1 MAKQA
6 GRSQEEIQALNQA
19 AQEFLTTVASMSLSL
34 KENARRI
41 ASESGEAQ
49 QKSIINTT
57 KAVNLAKELKT
68 FTREQLADK
77 KTLSKFES
85 KIADTKGIQ
94 VGIEAEIQQLLS
106 KQIATSE
113 DLTEEELKRLETL
126 TNAREE
132 FKGIVGEA
140 EKLQDTLKDIDNQV
154 NLFDN
159 IANFVK
165 DIPGLSRVFGEFEKA
180 ANSAR
185 EAAAKG
191 GDSLT
196 AGAKELSSAAGKA
209 ALGGFFGFLTKG
221 FRDGQINITQFSR
234 QLNISRQS
242 ANILNKD
249 LQKLGRTVVGATG
262 NDFVE
267 ATLQLSN
274 NLGATA
280 QMSNES
286 VVSFTTLTKQ
296 LGMSAEA
303 ASNLAKFSAASGQE
317 IENLNSSIVGTVLA
331 QNAITDS
338 GIRYQ
343 DVLNDIANTSAAT
356 QLITSK
362 FPGGIAKAA
371 FEARRFGLTLSSL
384 ENSAAGLLDFES
396 SIAGELE
403 AELLTG
409 RQLNLERAR
418 MAALTGDTATLAKEL
433 AANFGNAEEFS
444 KLNVI
449 QQQALAKSMGMSR
462 EELAKTLQQQ
472 EALSKFG
479 VTTSVGLKKE
489 VAERE
494 KGIRALE
501 KAGKFEEARLARQQL
516 YTDLGDEELGR
527 QRQNQSLMESQA
539 ELLQDIASAA
549 QSIAKPFDLIGSI
562 LQKMSSASFGIFGT
576 LGKIGSKLI
585 SLGSYFGEAMTKNV
599 DEAVTAAKGFFPK
612 LMGALKIGGKGGTKA
627 LLKKIPVIGL
637 LVGAGMAIKRMSDG
651 DILGGLMELGSG
663 VASLFPGVGTG
674 ISIGMDAALLG
685 TDVAGITGENRK
697 VSSTGGLN
705 VATSAIGGTTQMS
718 NVWLAE
724 MVKYQ
729 QKAVKA
735 AEDTK
740 QAVEMN
746 RHTYLNGR
754 RIDDAQKLQRSKFD
768 R

>member
-19 AQEFLTTVASMSLSL
+19 AQEFLSTVASMSQSL
-34 KENARRI
+34 KQNAREI
-41 ASESGEAQ
+41 ASQSGEAR
-49 QKSIINTT
+49 QKSIIDTE
-57 KAVNLAKELKT
+57 KAVNLAKKLKT
-68 FTREQLADK
+68 FTKEQLADK
-77 KTLSKFES
+77 ETLAKFES
-85 KIADTKGIQ
+85 SVLDTKGVQ
-94 VGIEAEIQQLLS
+94 AGIEAEIQELLS
-106 KQIATSE
+106 KQVATSE
-113 DLTEEELKRLETL
+113 DLTDEEVARLKTL
-126 TNAREE
+126 TDAREE
-132 FKGIVGEA
+132 FRGIVGEA
-140 EKLQDTLKDIDNQV
+140 EKLQDTLKDIDNEV

-159 IANFVK
+159 LASFVK

-180 ANSAR
+180 ANAAR

-221 FRDGQINITQFSR
+221 FRDGQNNITQFSR

-242 ANILNKD
+242 ANVLNKD
-249 LQKLGRTVVGATG
+249 LQRLGRTVVGATG

-274 NLGATA
+274 NLGTTA

-303 ASNLAKFSAASGQE
+303 ASNLARFSAATGQE
-317 IENLNSSIVGTVLA
+317 VENLNSSIVGTVLA
-331 QNAITDS
+331 QNAATDS

-343 DVLNDIANTSAAT
+343 DVLNDIANASAAT
-356 QLITSK
+356 QLTTSR
-362 FPGGIAKAA
+362 FPGGLAKAA

-384 ENSAAGLLDFES
+384 ENSASNLLDFES

-409 RQLNLERAR
+409 KQLNLERAR
-418 MAALTGDTATLAKEL
+418 MAALTGNTAVLAQELAK
-433 AANFGNAEEFS
+433 NFGTAEEFS
-444 KLNVI
+444 KMNVI
-449 QQQALAKSMGMSR
+449 QQNALAKSMGMSR

-472 EALSKFG
+472 AALEKFG
-479 VTTSVGLKKE
+479 VSTNKELKEKVAKE
-489 VAERE
+489 EE
-494 KGIRALE
+494 SIRALE
-501 KAGKFEEARLARQQL
+501 RAGKFEEARLARQKL

-539 ELLQDIASAA
+539 ELLRDIASAA
-549 QSIAKPFDLIGSI
+549 QSIAKPFDYISSL
-562 LQKMSSASFGIFGT
+562 LQKMSTASFGVFGT

-585 SLGSYFGEAMTKNV
+585 SLGAYFGNAMTKNV

-685 TDVAGITGENRK
+685 TDAAGITGENPTAIGAK
-697 VSSTGGLN
+697 IS
-705 VATSAIGGTTQMS
+705 SAIGLGASQGGTMS
-718 NVWLAE
+718 PVYLERMA
-724 MVKYQ
+724 
-729 QKAVKA
+729 KAQERA
-735 AEDTK
+735 AEEARKTRE
-740 QAVEMN
+740 AVERD
-746 RHTYLNGR
+746 RHTYLDGR